1 MTIDRSKPVV
11 AGNMPVRSSNRMN
24 ALLLTGMLAV
34 PLMALPVSVHAVDA
48 AATKAPALA
57 KLPKGFSHYGTT
69 PVAGGG
75 ECVTGDSTKEGMDG
89 RAVVYVDDPTSHQI
103 KWIRS
108 IPLPPRRYQNRATH
122 CFAMGDSLFVL
133 VQTDTHQQTS
143 LSQTLLSVIELSAAD
158 GAIKATRD
166 EELPGIDDAYSA
178 WVDKGN
184 AGFHEEAGKIKISG
198 KYFLMDH
205 PDKRIPFTMTVP
217 PHESN

>member
-1 MTIDRSKPVV
+1 
-11 AGNMPVRSSNRMN
+11 
-24 ALLLTGMLAV
+24 
-34 PLMALPVSVHAVDA
+34 
-48 AATKAPALA
+48 
-57 KLPKGFSHYGTT
+57 
-69 PVAGGG
+69 
-75 ECVTGDSTKEGMDG
+75 
-89 RAVVYVDDPTSHQI
+89 
-103 KWIRS
+103 
-108 IPLPPRRYQNRATH
+108 
-122 CFAMGDSLFVL
+122 MGDSLFVL
-133 VQTDTHQQTS
+133 VQTDQQTS

-184 AGFHEEAGKIKISG
+184 EGFHEEAGQIKISG